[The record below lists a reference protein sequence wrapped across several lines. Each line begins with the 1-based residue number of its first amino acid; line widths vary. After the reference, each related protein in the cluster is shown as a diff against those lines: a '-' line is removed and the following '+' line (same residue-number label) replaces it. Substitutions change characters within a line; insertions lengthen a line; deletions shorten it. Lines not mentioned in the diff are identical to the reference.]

1 MTKIQIQSEIDAQ
14 TLLAGVSEIPVKEL
28 EYFVRE
34 LNALIT
40 RKKTKDKDY
49 RERALL
55 SKMNRTVLS
64 KHKSERYV
72 SLHHKLELENLSES
86 EHKEFMDLVTEEENY
101 RNERVKYLIELAQLR
116 AVTVPQLM
124 ISLGLNL
131 PHNA

>member
-14 TLLAGVSEIPVKEL
+14 SLLASVSEIPVKEL

-55 SKMNRTVLS
+55 SKMNKTVLS
-64 KHKSERYV
+64 KHKAERYV
-72 SLHHKLELENLSES
+72 FLHHKLEMETLSES
-86 EHKEFMDLVTEEENY
+86 EHREFMDLVTEEENY

-116 AVTVPQLM
+116 AVSLPQLM
-124 ISLGLNL
+124 TSLGLNT

>member
-1 MTKIQIQSEIDAQ
+1 M
-14 TLLAGVSEIPVKEL
+14 LASVSEIPVKEL

-72 SLHHKLELENLSES
+72 SLHHKLELESLSES

-131 PHNA
+131 SHNA